1 MCKILKKKKY
11 NKTIKLINK
20 ISKVSFTNVC
30 TFSYPNHLYY
40 NTVKLNMH
48 EQIGAWAKLPLYENR
63 LFNVISNNL
72 VFLYSLNRMKHKV
85 DCVGQTLPSA
95 VV

>member
-1 MCKILKKKKY
+1 
-11 NKTIKLINK
+11 
-20 ISKVSFTNVC
+20 
-30 TFSYPNHLYY
+30 
-40 NTVKLNMH
+40 MH
-48 EQIGAWAKLPLYENR
+48 EQIEAWAKLPLYENR